1 MDLEIE
7 EELKELIGSVVT
19 VSVSSLGICRNTYH
33 PQISIQ
39 GVLEGKEWGFH
50 KNDSSPVMVYRVLLS
65 ESTYTYFEAK
75 NVYLINPLVSTGVVI
90 HTRIDTP
97 SEDKL

>member
-1 MDLEIE
+1 MELEYVE
-7 EELKELIGSVVT
+7 DELNSLVGSVVT
-19 VSVSSLGICRNTYH
+19 VSVSSLGVCRNTYH
-33 PQISIQ
+33 PQISLQ
-39 GVLEGKEWGFH
+39 GILEGKEMKEEDG
-50 KNDSSPVMVYRVLLS
+50 STVVVYRVLLG

-75 NVYLINPLVSTGVVI
+75 NVYLINPLVSTGVVL